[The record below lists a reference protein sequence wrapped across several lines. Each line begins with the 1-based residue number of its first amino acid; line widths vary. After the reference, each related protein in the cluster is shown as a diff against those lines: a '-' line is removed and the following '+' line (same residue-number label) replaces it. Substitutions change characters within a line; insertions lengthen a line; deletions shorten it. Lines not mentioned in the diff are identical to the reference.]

1 MRRLLIALLVA
12 VGGCSPPPRAA
23 SYFEGHPQEAA
34 EVLRDCAAGTHR
46 GRECENAQA
55 AKARLDAQARMK
67 LFRKGF
73 E

>member
-1 MRRLLIALLVA
+1 MSRPLVALLLA

-23 SYFEGHPQEAA
+23 NYFEDHPHEAA
-34 EVLRDCAAGTHR
+34 EVLRDCGAGTHR
-46 GRECENAQA
+46 GRECDNAQA
-55 AKARLDAQARMK
+55 AKARLDAQARMQ

>member
-1 MRRLLIALLVA
+1 MTRLLIGLIFA
-12 VGGCSPPPRAA
+12 VGGCSPPPRAI

-34 EVLRDCAAGTHR
+34 EVLHDCAAGTHR
-46 GRECENAQA
+46 GRECQNAQG
-55 AKARLDAQARMK
+55 AKARLDAQARMN